1 MSIKFSTR
9 SLFVSLAA
17 TTTMLLLPTQQ
28 AAAQQTGALSIEEVV
43 VTARR
48 REESVQ
54 DIPISISAYT
64 ADEMELR
71 GMLDVTDIAAASP
84 NVQMDSAAV
93 TGGLTGAPTVFIRG
107 IGQFDFVINTDPAV
121 GIYIDGVYMA
131 RSMGSMMDL
140 IDLERAEVLRGPQ
153 GTLFGRNSLA
163 GAVNLTSKRPSTEA
177 FEAKLNVGLGEQG
190 YQELG
195 VSLNMPIND
204 RTAARVSAFGRQQ
217 DGFVQALQYDDFW
230 LGSEDKKGIRGQIEF
245 LPTENVRINLSADY
259 STSNSSPAPFVP
271 ETLGS
276 AFGDKT
282 NATVESVQMG
292 GLWFNVGRPMGL
304 PSFSGDPSCATQA
317 GRLTNTACHG
327 QANVPSERYA
337 TNAIWHNERG
347 ERVRPDQQLDAQG
360 ATATL
365 EWDVGPG
372 TIKSISAYR
381 GFDSYFTNDN
391 DYGPHNIAW
400 NTNSDYFQDQ
410 YSQELQFTGQGMDG
424 KLDYTVGL
432 YYFEESG
439 TEIVTVGGVTG
450 LQATM
455 GSSGEV
461 FQTLVREMEN
471 DSKAAYAQATYH
483 FNDSTHLTAGIR
495 QTSDSKSFVL
505 TPHRD
510 FCNGNPGFNTANRDG
525 TIQQDGITDVCG
537 FGDGKSSW
545 DEVDPMV
552 SLSYDINDTSMVYG
566 TYSTGFRDGGFASR
580 FPDGLPNPIPSF
592 EPEYVKSY
600 ELGTKMLL
608 ADGRVQLNAAVFQT
622 DYTDMQVTA
631 QPADLAFGGTGVNNV
646 GSATLKGLE
655 LDGVWSVSDNL
666 RLDFTV
672 GLLDANIN
680 SLTGGTLQSGP
691 FTITEDA
698 QLPYTP
704 ETNYTI
710 GATYRIPLSSGANIT
725 SRLDWIHTD
734 AMNWRLEEHV
744 DVSHPAYDRANF
756 NATYNSADAKWALT
770 LSVRNLTDEVYS
782 TAGTFSTGNAHS
794 NRNLSRPRQAILRFQ
809 YFLGE

>member
-1 MSIKFSTR
+1 MFLKFMKR

-17 TTTMLLLPTQQ
+17 TTAMLMLPTQQ
-28 AAAQQTGALSIEEVV
+28 ATAQQTGALSIEEVI

-48 REESVQ
+48 REESIQ
-54 DIPISISAYT
+54 DIPISVSAYT

-71 GMLDVTDIAAASP
+71 GMLDVTDIAAATP
-84 NVQMDSAAV
+84 NVLMDSAAV

-131 RSMGSMMDL
+131 RSMGSMLDL

-177 FEAKLNVGLGEQG
+177 FEAKLTAALGEQG

-195 VSLNMPIND
+195 ASINMPISE
-204 RTAARVSAFGRQQ
+204 RSAARISAFSRQQ
-217 DGFVQALQYDDFW
+217 DGFVQALQYDNFW
-230 LGSEDKKGIRGQIEF
+230 LGSEDKKGIRGQLEF
-245 LPTENVRINLSADY
+245 LPSDNVRINLSADY
-259 STSNSSPAPFVP
+259 SDSSSSPAPFVP

-276 AFGDKT
+276 GFGDKT
-282 NATVESVQMG
+282 NASLHPTIEMG
-292 GLWFNVGRPMGL
+292 AYWFNVARPMGL
-304 PSFSGDPSCATQA
+304 PSFSGDPTCATQA
-317 GRLTNTACHG
+317 GRLTNPACHG
-327 QANVPSERYA
+327 MGAIPSERYA
-337 TNAIWHNERG
+337 TNARWHDENG
-347 ERVRPDQQLDAQG
+347 NRVRPDQQLDSKG
-360 ATATL
+360 AAATL

-372 TIKSISAYR
+372 TIKSITGYR

-391 DYGPHNIAW
+391 DYGPHTIAW
-400 NTNSDYFQDQ
+400 NTNGEYYQDQ
-410 YSQELQFTGQGMDG
+410 YSQELQFVGQGMDG

-439 TEIVTVGGVTG
+439 TEAVTIGGVTA
-450 LQATM
+450 LQVTM

-461 FQTLVREMEN
+461 FQTIVRDMDN
-471 DSKAAYAQATYH
+471 SSKAAYAQFTYH
-483 FNDSTHLTAGIR
+483 FNDALHLTAGIR
-495 QTSDSKSFVL
+495 QTSDEKSFVL

-510 FCNGNPGFNTANRDG
+510 FCTVPGNTANRDG
-525 TIQQDGITDVCG
+525 VVQSDKITDVCG
-537 FGDGKSSW
+537 GATGVSSW
-545 DEVDPMV
+545 DETDPMV
-552 SLSYDINDTSMVYG
+552 SLSYDISDTTMVYG

-580 FPDGLPNPIPSF
+580 FPDGLPNPIPAF
-592 EPEYVKSY
+592 QPEYVKSY
-600 ELGTKMLL
+600 EVGAKTTFL
-608 ADGRVQLNAAVFQT
+608 DGRLRLNASVFKT

-646 GSATLKGLE
+646 GSASLDGFE
-655 LDGVWSVSDNL
+655 LDGAWSVSDTL

-672 GLLDANIN
+672 GLLSSSID
-680 SLTGGTLQSGP
+680 SLTGGSLQSGP
-691 FTITEDA
+691 FTIGTDA

-704 ETNYTI
+704 ETNYTL
-710 GATYRIPLSSGANIT
+710 GGTWRIPLSSGANIT

-734 AMNWRLEEHV
+734 SMDWRLEPHP

-756 NATYNSADAKWALT
+756 NTTYNSADQKWALT
-770 LSVRNLTDEVYS
+770 FGVRNLTDEVYS
-782 TAGTFSTGNAHS
+782 TAGTFSTGNGHS
-794 NRNLSRPRQAILRFQ
+794 NRNLSRPRQAYLRLQ
-809 YFLGE
+809 YWLDR